1 MKVLRVMK
9 RSCWRIE
16 LHLAVA
22 MTVAGVG
29 VASAAEP
36 VTFNRDIRPILS
48 DKCFACHGPDK
59 AQRKTELRFDNEEG
73 AFIDLKSGG
82 KAIVPGDVEKSVLF
96 QRLTSENDVLRMPPG
111 YLGQD
116 RLSDEE
122 IDLIRRW
129 IEQGAKWET
138 HWAFIAPRR
147 ETSPAVSNP
156 DWAQVGLDKFVAARL
171 EKEGLKPTSK
181 ADRRALIRRVSLDIT
196 GVPPTPAEVEDFVND
211 TSPKAYEKVV
221 DRLLV
226 SPRYGERMAI
236 RWLDAARYADTNGY
250 QSDGYRHMW
259 RWRDWVID
267 AFNDNKP
274 FDEFTIEQIAG
285 DLLPTPRR
293 DQVIAT
299 GFNRNH
305 RTSAEGGLVEE
316 EFRVEYVSDRVET
329 TSTVWLGLTVGCA
342 RCHDHK
348 YDPLLQKEFYQ
359 LFAFFN
365 HLPERGL
372 VYNFGNEEPL
382 IQAPTPEDETKL
394 AALDK
399 EQAAVEKAWK
409 KLDGKINKTQR
420 SWEKWVRTSGAP
432 DWAPGDGL
440 ILHFPLD
447 GNLREETGVYRRP
460 VSHNPLTNPNPDPP
474 VRPFVVE
481 EEEDEDEGG
490 TLSFDKGPLGQAA
503 RFDGKKHVEGGP
515 GFEFSFLDPFTFSA
529 WIYPTSPNG
538 AILSKTKPLPKE
550 AGHGLY
556 LREGKVFLY
565 INNRWTDISLRLYGD
580 KPVEMNRWHHVAVTY
595 DGGRKAR
602 GVHLYVNGK
611 EQGKEID
618 WNDLIFPF
626 GSDEPF
632 RIGAGGGE
640 PNFQGLID
648 DVRVYNRALPPE
660 EAKLLP
666 VRATVTEIARKKAS
680 KRTTLEAG
688 KLRAAFLDRAAPA
701 EIATARKRLYD
712 TRRERNLF
720 YAGIP
725 TVMVMMDTEKPRQAY
740 ILARGSYEAHG
751 DKVDPGTPA
760 ILSPFKP
767 EWERNRL
774 GLARWLVDR
783 SNPLTARVTVNR
795 FWQMF
800 FGVGLVKT
808 TENFGSQGEKPPHQD
823 VLDWLAVEF
832 MENGWD
838 VKGIVKTIVTSA
850 TYRQSSKVTPELVE
864 RDPENR
870 LFARGPR
877 FRLPAETIRDQA
889 LAISGLLNEELG
901 GPSVKPY
908 QPEGL
913 WKELT
918 FAENGYT
925 PDKGDDLYRRSLY
938 TFWRRTVAPPSMVIF
953 DSTDRE
959 TCAVREVRT
968 NTPLQALNLMNDVT
982 YVEASRKLGE
992 RMMNEGGET
1001 PAERIAYGF
1010 TLATARPPRS
1020 QESDVLHRV
1029 YSSFLD
1035 DFQTDPEAAEE
1046 LLTEGESERDE
1057 SLDAVELA
1065 SYSSVASLILN
1076 LDETITKE

>member
-1 MKVLRVMK
+1 MK
-9 RSCWRIE
+9 RSCWQIE

-22 MTVAGVG
+22 VTAAGLG

-73 AFIDLKSGG
+73 AFIALKSGG
-82 KAIVPGDVEKSVLF
+82 KAIVPGDLEKSVLY
-96 QRLTSENDVLRMPPG
+96 QRVISDNEVLRMPPG
-111 YLGQD
+111 YLGHD
-116 RLSDEE
+116 KLSDDE
-122 IDLIRRW
+122 IALIRGW
-129 IEQGAKWET
+129 IEQGAKWEK
-138 HWAFIAPRR
+138 HWAFIPPRR
-147 ETSPAVSNP
+147 ESEPAVGDAAWSQ
-156 DWAQVGLDKFVAARL
+156 AGFDKFILASL
-171 EKEGLKPTSK
+171 KKGGLNPSPE
-181 ADRRALIRRVSLDIT
+181 ADRRALIRRASLDIT

-211 TSPKAYEKVV
+211 ASPNAYEKVL
-221 DRLLV
+221 DRLLA

-236 RWLDAARYADTNGY
+236 RWLDVARYADTNGY

-285 DLLPTPRR
+285 DLLPNPRR

-316 EFRVEYVSDRVET
+316 EFRVEYVADRVET

-382 IQAPTPEDETKL
+382 IKAPTPADETKL

-399 EQAAVEKAWK
+399 KQAAAEKAWK
-409 KLDGKINKTQR
+409 KLDGKINKAQR
-420 SWEKWVRTSGAP
+420 SWEKWVQASGAP

-447 GNLREETGVYRRP
+447 GDLREETGVYRQP
-460 VSHNPLTNPNPDPP
+460 ISHNPLTNPNPDPP

-481 EEEDEDEGG
+481 DDGEDEGG
-490 TLSFDKGPLGQAA
+490 KLSFDKGPLGQAA
-503 RFDGKKHVEGGP
+503 RFDGKTHVEGGP

-529 WIYPTSPNG
+529 WINPTSPNG
-538 AILSKTKPLPKE
+538 AILSKTELLPKE

-580 KPVEMNRWHHVAVTY
+580 KPIEMNRWHHVAVTY

-640 PNFQGLID
+640 PNFEGLID
-648 DVRVYNRALPPE
+648 DVRVYNRALTPE
-660 EAKLLP
+660 EATLLP
-666 VRATVTEIARKKAS
+666 VRTSVTEIARKKS
-680 KRTTLEAG
+680 GKRTTLEAR
-688 KLRAAFLDRAAPA
+688 KLRGAFLDRAAPA
-701 EIATARKRLYD
+701 EIATARKRVYD

-720 YAGIP
+720 YDSIP
-725 TVMVMMDTEKPRQAY
+725 TVMVMMDSEEPRQAY
-740 ILARGSYEAHG
+740 ILKRGSYDAHG

-760 ILSPFKP
+760 ILSSFKP
-767 EWERNRL
+767 EWPRNRL

-795 FWQMF
+795 LWQMF

-808 TENFGSQGEKPPHQD
+808 AENFGSQGEKPPHQD
-823 VLDWLAVEF
+823 VLDWLAVDF
-832 MENGWD
+832 MESGWD
-838 VKGIVKTIVTSA
+838 VKEIVKTIVTSA
-850 TYRQSSKVTPELVE
+850 TYRQSSKTTPELIE

-870 LFARGPR
+870 LYARGPR

-913 WKELT
+913 WAELT
-918 FAENGYT
+918 FADNSYIR
-925 PDKGDDLYRRSLY
+925 DDGDDLYRRSLY
-938 TFWRRTVAPPSMVIF
+938 TFWRRTVAPPSMVTF
-953 DSTDRE
+953 DSADRE

-1020 QESDVLHRV
+1020 PESDVLHRA

-1057 SLDAVELA
+1057 SLDVVELA